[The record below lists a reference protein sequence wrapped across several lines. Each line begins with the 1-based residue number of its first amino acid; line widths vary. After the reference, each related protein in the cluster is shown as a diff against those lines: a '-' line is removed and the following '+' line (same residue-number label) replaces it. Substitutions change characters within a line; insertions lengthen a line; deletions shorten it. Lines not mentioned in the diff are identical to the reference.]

1 MLDISEALRRG
12 CKLKNGSLSSVIVGV
27 AFFATLATHQFMAF
41 VSHSK
46 GTSPVTIL
54 QSRAAV
60 DAREL
65 WHVPRSVRAARI
77 SNPSALQN
85 CNISAI
91 FALAFALAGVVRV
104 TDAACRRSG
113 SRGRIA
119 CRASVIATAPDQ
131 AIPWWQRLAKPKIES
146 GVGIWAE
153 KLNMT
158 TMFDE
163 AGGAWKTVPATILV
177 IKRGGNVVTDKK
189 WPERHGY
196 YSMQVGYDR
205 YTPNKNDMKSKR
217 AIKIASL
224 AKNEIPPLKKLKEF
238 RVRPQDWDKYEI
250 GDKLWPSDLF
260 EEGDLVDVHGR
271 SKGKGFQGSIKLWG
285 HKRGPMGH
293 GSKHHRRYGSVGAG
307 TTPGR
312 TWPGTKMPGWQG
324 DNRHTQKSLKVLKI
338 IDKIDENNMPE
349 SIIIVKG
356 SVPGYTAY
364 TNDGGSY
371 VYLHK
376 KKNLSDGRF
385 QRDPVWLWYT
395 LRGENVDPFTPIKGK
410 AWTWK
415 TFWGRDL
422 RWVSQQT
429 KKYWPDGFPGYDH
442 SYDPFYD
449 GCDPHQ
455 AIKAPEW

>member
-1 MLDISEALRRG
+1 MLDISETLRKTDKLRPGALARPMM
-12 CKLKNGSLSSVIVGV
+12 SV
-27 AFFATLATHQFMAF
+27 AFVVTLSVHLCTAF

-46 GTSPVTIL
+46 GTSPVNSL
-54 QSRAAV
+54 QSRASAGV
-60 DAREL
+60 RKSQQPSQIAR
-65 WHVPRSVRAARI
+65 VSSP
-77 SNPSALQN
+77 PALDHPN
-85 CNISAI
+85 TSGT
-91 FALAFALAGVVRV
+91 FALALALAG
-104 TDAACRRSG
+104 AAGIANAASRRS
-113 SRGRIA
+113 SARGKVARH
-119 CRASVIATAPDQ
+119 ASVIATAPDQ

-146 GVGIWAE
+146 GIGIWAE

-177 IKRGGNVVTDKK
+177 VKRGGNVVTDKK

-196 YSMQVGYDR
+196 YSIQVGYDR
-205 YTPNKNDMKSKR
+205 FTPGKTELKNKT
-217 AIKIASL
+217 AIKIAAL

-271 SKGKGFQGSIKLWG
+271 SKGKGFQGAIKLWG

-324 DNRHTQKSLKVLKI
+324 DNSHTQKSLKILKI
-338 IDKIDENNMPE
+338 IDRIDENNMPE
-349 SIIIVKG
+349 SIIVVKG

-364 TNDGGSY
+364 EADKGGSY

-395 LRGENVDPFTPIKGK
+395 LRGENVDPYTPIKGK

-449 GCDPHQ
+449 GCDPHL